1 MSQPWPGG
9 LVGWNIGLCTKKVLG
24 LIPSGGVHRRQ
35 LIDIFLSLLSLKSIN
50 VSFDEDKK

>member
-9 LVGWNIGLCTKKVLG
+9 LIGWNIGLCTKKVLG